1 MKPNLFIIIILFV
14 GLISSTLNAQQ
25 TIPTTGGNGSNST
38 GSISYSVGQIGY
50 TTVTNSKGSIAQGVQ
65 HAYEISV
72 VSGIEDSKNINL
84 VVSAYPNPTIDFLHL
99 QIQNYTNSNM
109 RYQLFDLN
117 GKIIRTQDIEYSVTR
132 ISMASLATSTY
143 FLRVLDDGNTIKI
156 FKIIKQ

>member
-1 MKPNLFIIIILFV
+1 MTSNLFTIIILFL
-14 GLISSTLNAQQ
+14 GLLTSTLNAQQ
-25 TIPTTGGNGSNST
+25 TIPTTGGNGSSST

-50 TTVTNSKGSIAQGVQ
+50 TTATSSTGSIALGVQ

-72 VSGIEDSKNINL
+72 VSGVEDFEDINL

-99 QIQNYTNSNM
+99 QIPNFRGSNM
-109 RYQLFDLN
+109 RYQLFDMN

-132 ISMASLATSTY
+132 ISMESLATSTY
-143 FLRVLDDGNTIKI
+143 FLRVLEEDNTIKI